1 MVVQHDNIMSFEKM
15 AASHRPALDEKSR
28 QVVAQCRVIYLKM
41 LPPLLSDL
49 FEKLDDA
56 LYEISEKSESD
67 TQQSRYFDA
76 MREMRKARDQIE
88 KQFTN
93 KISIEY
99 DRFWTHGPDSELSE
113 REKKGSL
120 IELSLLDEASLEED
134 LALTSLISK
143 GENCFQSDLEAL
155 KQRFGYI
162 LKSDDLTLQNIP
174 VAPAIIG
181 NVYFQLMNPLPIDLA
196 VKLVI
201 YKQFEN
207 VVMRYVGSVYD
218 EINQALRGA
227 GILPK
232 LSQRVRQNPVAPVR
246 QRAYRDAAC
255 STSGGLEVEQHSEV
269 FQTLQSLLGN
279 RAAGNELMLGAP
291 LPGVSLP
298 AVETADLVDT
308 LSALQGSNITLVAYA
323 GAGKDQQNLRQTLLN
338 SLQMVSDGELNKSL
352 GKSDNDTIDVISMV
366 FEYILD
372 DPNLPDPMKALIG
385 RLQIPMLKIALTD
398 KAFFSKN
405 VHPARQLL
413 NSIARAAVGWN
424 DDGDRSE
431 RGLYGVVEGMVKRIL
446 NEFEQDAGLFEELNE
461 SFKAFCDTAEQ
472 GAEAAEERTNQVVRG
487 KEQLAVAK
495 MYVAGEINTRLGF
508 CREVPE
514 VVTLLLNDGWKD
526 VLLLLYLRKG
536 VDSEDWA
543 KGLETMDS
551 LLWSVEPKSEQADR
565 KELLKKIPTLL
576 RALREGLIG
585 ISYDQHKMARLFK
598 ELQRCH
604 ILCMKGESG
613 AIKMEKS
620 KEEMSP
626 KSSATSAKKTSKPG
640 AWLDASLS
648 SDEQK
653 SSTAIEDKF
662 LDQAKAVK
670 IGTWFELAEEGDDK
684 QRIKLSWKSEVT
696 GTFVFVDHRGMKVKE
711 LLLDEVAC
719 LLRDG
724 KATLLKDT
732 AEPLMDRA
740 LKAMMDVLEKTGPT
754 AATC

>member
-1 MVVQHDNIMSFEKM
+1 VQHDNIMSFEKM
-15 AASHRPALDEKSR
+15 AASHRPTLDEKSR

-41 LPPLLSDL
+41 LPPLLTTL

-56 LYEISEKSESD
+56 LYEISEKAESD
-67 TQQSRYFDA
+67 TQQGRYFDA

-88 KQFTN
+88 KQFTK
-93 KISIEY
+93 KISVEY
-99 DRFWTHGPDSELSE
+99 DRFWTHGPDSGLSE
-113 REKKGSL
+113 REKESGS
-120 IELSLLDEASLEED
+120 IELSLLDEASLEEG

-143 GENCFQSDLEAL
+143 SENCFQNDLEAL
-155 KQRFGYI
+155 KQRFEYI

-174 VAPAIIG
+174 VGPTIIG
-181 NVYFQLMNPLPIDLA
+181 NVYFQLMSPVPIDLA

-201 YKQFEN
+201 YKQFES

-218 EINQALRGA
+218 EINQVLKGA

-232 LSQRVRQNPVAPVR
+232 LSQRIRRNPVAPVR
-246 QRAYRDAAC
+246 QRAYQDATC
-255 STSGGLEVEQHSEV
+255 STAGGLDVEQHSEV
-269 FQTLQSLLGN
+269 FQTLQNLLGN
-279 RAAGNELMLGAP
+279 RAVGNELMLGAP
-291 LPGVSLP
+291 VSGTSLP
-298 AVETADLVDT
+298 AIETADLVDT
-308 LSALQGSNITLVAYA
+308 LSALQTRNITLVAYA
-323 GAGKDQQNLRQTLLN
+323 GAGEDQQNLRQTLLN
-338 SLQMVSDGELNKSL
+338 SLQMVSDGELNKRL

-446 NEFEQDAGLFEELNE
+446 NEFEQDAGLFEELNN
-461 SFKAFCDTAEQ
+461 SFNAFCDTAEQ

-495 MYVAGEINTRLGF
+495 MFVTGEINTRLGF

-551 LLWSVEPKSEQADR
+551 LLWSVEPKSKQADR

-576 RALREGLIG
+576 RALREGLVG

-598 ELQRCH
+598 ELQRSH

-620 KEEMSP
+620 KEDASP
-626 KSSATSAKKTSKPG
+626 TTLAKKAAKQE
-640 AWLDASLS
+640 AWLDSAHVP
-648 SDEQK
+648 DAQK
-653 SSTAIEDKF
+653 RTTAIEDDF
-662 LDQAKAVK
+662 FDQAKAVK
-670 IGTWFELAEEGDDK
+670 IGTWFELGEESDDK

-711 LLLDEVAC
+711 LPLDEVAC
-719 LLRDG
+719 LLREG
-724 KATLLKDT
+724 RATLLKDT

-740 LKAMMDVLEKTGPT
+740 LKAMMDVLEKTEPT